1 MKEMMLQTI
10 LLCCLCLV
18 SRSDSEENRPV
29 LPPDQEQEEPETPDR
44 PHGYTGL
51 MNKTNSVPVNYEQEA
66 EQRGEV
72 VRIDYDTRDYAE
84 GTGVARTNRAYV
96 YLPYGYDEHT
106 DQRYNVLY
114 FVHGHYGT
122 AATTFEAE
130 SGLVRKLLDHM
141 TENGDMAP
149 TIVVSP
155 SYNYGNPTPNYVD
168 ADPYCEALLRELVN
182 DLIPIVESRYRTY
195 VESTDA
201 AGLESSREHRAIGGF
216 SMGAVTTWYALE
228 HTLDYFKFFMPVSA
242 DCWSLGVFAGMNRP
256 METAEYLAGVIRQS
270 PHAGTGFYIWA
281 ASGTDDSAYR
291 ETLVQVEAMAQ
302 LTDVFPLSNF
312 TFHEKDG
319 ARHEFRPM
327 AEYLYNALPFFF
339 PNGQNTYKHLTTAN
353 TVKDVIDHEAFAG
366 FGQFILP
373 AERRYDD
380 DMPLANVASLLPY
393 HNYVT
398 GERAVETINTMIDYV
413 QDENRLFYDIYSDED
428 KRADARKNNTGLF
441 FFRGKPGK
449 PFAIVCPGGGFS
461 YVGAIHEGF
470 PLAIALSK
478 MGYNAFSI
486 QYRTGGAQVAC
497 EDLAQAIDFI
507 MRHAEELQVST
518 DDYSLWGGSAGA
530 RMAAY
535 LGSYSTQGFI
545 EATHERPVAVIMGYT
560 GHSEYTPDDPPTYVI
575 IGEDDAIASPSTMR
589 RRVENLQALGI
600 DSEFHLLPDLRH
612 GFGLGRGTIADG
624 WHEDAVRFW
633 EKYISR
639 KNGTSYRK

>member
-1 MKEMMLQTI
+1 MKKMMLYT
-10 LLCCLCLV
+10 LLCCLCLI
-18 SRSDSEENRPV
+18 SCSDSERNEPI
-29 LPPDQEQEEPETPDR
+29 LPPDQEQEEPVTPDR
-44 PHGYTGL
+44 PQDYAGL
-51 MNKTNSVPVNYEQEA
+51 INKTYPVPASYGQEA
-66 EQRGEV
+66 EYRGEV
-72 VRIDYDTRDYAE
+72 VRIDYQTRDYAE
-84 GTGVARTNRAYV
+84 STGAARTNTAYV
-96 YLPYGYDEHT
+96 YLPYGYDENT

-122 AATTFEAE
+122 ASTTFEAE
-130 SGLVRKLLDHM
+130 NGLLRKLLDHM
-141 TENGDMAP
+141 TANGDMAP

-155 SYNYGNPTPNYVD
+155 SYNYGEPTPNYVD
-168 ADPYCEALLRELVN
+168 ADPYCEALPQELVN
-182 DLIPIVESRYRTY
+182 DLIPVVESRYRTY
-195 VESTDA
+195 AESTDV
-201 AGLESSREHRAIGGF
+201 AGLEASRAHRAIGGF
-216 SMGAVTTWYALE
+216 SMGSVTTWYGLE
-228 HTLDYFKFFMPVSA
+228 HTLDFFKYFMPVSA
-242 DCWSLGVFAGMNRP
+242 DCWSLGEFAGMNRP
-256 METAEYLAGVIRQS
+256 METAEYLAGIIRQS
-270 PHAGTGFYIWA
+270 PYVGTGFYIWA
-281 ASGTDDSAYR
+281 ASGTNDSAYR
-291 ETLVQVEAMAQ
+291 ETLVQIEAMAQ
-302 LTDVFPLSNF
+302 LTDVFPLSNL

-319 ARHEFRPM
+319 ARHEFRPI

-339 PNGQNTYKHLTTAN
+339 PNGQDGNMNTYGHLTVSN
-353 TVKDVIDHEAFAG
+353 TVKDVVEHEAFAG

-380 DMPLANVASLLPY
+380 DMPLADVASLLPY

-413 QDENRLFYDIYSDED
+413 NEGTRLFYDIYSDAD
-428 KRADARKNNTGLF
+428 KQADSRKNNTGLF
-441 FFRGKPGK
+441 FFRGEPGR

-470 PLAIALSK
+470 PLAIALSE

-518 DDYSLWGGSAGA
+518 EDYSLWGGSAGA

-545 EATHERPVAVIMGYT
+545 HATHERPATVIMGYT
-560 GHSEYTPDDPPTYVI
+560 GHSEYTQNDPPTYVI
-575 IGEDDAIASPSTMR
+575 IGEDDAIASPATMH

-600 DSEFHLLPDLRH
+600 DAEFHLLPDLRH
-612 GFGLGRGTIADG
+612 GFGLGIGTTAEG
-624 WHEDAVRFW
+624 WEKDAVRFW

-639 KNGTSYRK
+639 KN

>member
-1 MKEMMLQTI
+1 MKKMMLQTI
-10 LLCCLCLV
+10 LLCCLCMA
-18 SRSDSEENRPV
+18 SCSDIEENRPV
-29 LPPDQEQEEPETPDR
+29 LPPGQEQEEPETPDR
-44 PHGYTGL
+44 PQDYTKL
-51 MNKTNSVPVNYEQEA
+51 ISKTNPVPAVYEQEA
-66 EQRGEV
+66 QQRGQV

-84 GTGVARTNRAYV
+84 GTGAARTNTAYI
-96 YLPYGYDEHT
+96 YLPYGYDENT

-122 AATTFEAE
+122 ASTTFEAE
-130 SGLVRKLLDHM
+130 NDLLRKLLDHM
-141 TENGDMAP
+141 TANRDMAP

-155 SYNYGNPTPNYVD
+155 SYNYGEPTPNYID
-168 ADPYCEALLRELVN
+168 ADPYCEALPQELVN

-195 VESTDA
+195 AESTDA
-201 AGLESSREHRAIGGF
+201 AGLEASREHRAIGGF

-228 HTLDYFKFFMPVSA
+228 HTLACFKYFMPISA
-242 DCWSLGVFAGMNRP
+242 DSWALGAFAGMNRP
-256 METAEYLAGVIRQS
+256 METAEYLAGIIRQS
-270 PHAGTGFYIWA
+270 PYAGTGFYIWA
-281 ASGTDDSAYR
+281 ASGTNDSAYR
-291 ETLVQVEAMAQ
+291 ETLVQIEAMAQ
-302 LTDVFPLSNF
+302 LTDVFPLSNL

-339 PNGQNTYKHLTTAN
+339 PNGQDGNMNTYGHLTTSN
-353 TVKDVIDHEAFAG
+353 TVKDVVEHEAFVG

-413 QDENRLFYDIYSDED
+413 NKGNRLFYDIYSETD
-428 KRADARKNNTGLF
+428 KQADSRKDNTGLF
-441 FFRGKPGK
+441 FFRGEPGR

-470 PLAIALSK
+470 PLAIALSE

-486 QYRTGGAQVAC
+486 QYRTGGAQLAC

-507 MRHAEELQVST
+507 MRNAEELQVST
-518 DDYSLWGGSAGA
+518 EDYSLWGGSAGA

-545 EATHERPVAVIMGYT
+545 NATHERPVAVIMGYT
-560 GHSEYTPDDPPTYVI
+560 GHSEYTQNDPPTYVI
-575 IGEDDAIASPSTMR
+575 IGEDDAIASPATMR

-600 DSEFHLLPDLRH
+600 DAEFHLLPDLRH
-612 GFGLGRGTIADG
+612 GFGLGIGTTAEG
-624 WHEDAVRFW
+624 WEKDAVRFW

-639 KNGTSYRK
+639 KN